1 MKPFSVQ
8 TIRGL
13 AEVVTGGSANDNRKP
28 IGLYRSGAELERF
41 FGALDIELRIGNG
54 SRVPT
59 VLDALTKTNTQRP
72 EAIVRVF
79 EAVAD
84 PRDFLNEPKRHT
96 AVVEYLNKLLK
107 YDGYELRANGN
118 LWKLF
123 SLGTGSIAAES
134 FGSVISV
141 LDYASVEAD
150 LQRALAQADNDPED
164 AITSACSTVE
174 SVCKC
179 ILDDMGKEYPAKQDI
194 RGLVTEVSKHL
205 NLSPGRE
212 DLPTEWAADIK
223 QILGGL
229 ASVTGGIGAL
239 RTHAG
244 DAHGRGNR
252 KVPVDSRIARLAIH
266 AASTVSLFF
275 IETWNRMSD
284 GKK

>member
-1 MKPFSVQ
+1 MKPFAVQ
-8 TIRGL
+8 TIHAL
-13 AEVVTGGSANDNRKP
+13 TETVTGGSANDSSKP
-28 IGLYRSGAELERF
+28 IGHYRSGPKLERF
-41 FGALDIELRIGNG
+41 FGALNIQLKVGNG

-59 VLDALTKTNTQRP
+59 VIDVLTSTNQTEP
-72 EAIVRVF
+72 EAIVRVI
-79 EAVAD
+79 EAISD
-84 PRDFLNEPKRHT
+84 PRDFLNEPEKHK
-96 AVVEYLNKLLK
+96 AVVEYLNKRLK

-123 SLGTGSIAAES
+123 SIGNGSIAAES
-134 FGSVISV
+134 FGNAITS

-150 LQRALAQADNDPED
+150 LQRALNQTDADPED
-164 AITSACSTVE
+164 AITSACSIVE

-179 ILDDMGKEYPAKQDI
+179 ILDDMKKEYPSKQDI

-205 NLSPGRE
+205 KLSPGRD

-244 DAHGRGNR
+244 DAHGRGKR
-252 KVPVDSRIARLAIH
+252 KVAVDARVARLAIH

-275 IETWNRMSD
+275 IETWNRL
-284 GKK
+284 K